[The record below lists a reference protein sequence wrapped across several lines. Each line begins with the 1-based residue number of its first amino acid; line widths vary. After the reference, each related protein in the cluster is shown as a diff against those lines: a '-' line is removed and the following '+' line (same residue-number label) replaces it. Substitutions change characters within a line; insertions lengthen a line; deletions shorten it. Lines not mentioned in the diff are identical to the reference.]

1 MTQTQSPILD
11 SIRNQ
16 FNYGPYP
23 HHPID
28 AISKDDLNLMYVH
41 SMVTPYYLRHRKVP
55 KMDSMTILDAGCGSG
70 FKALCLAHANPGAK
84 IVGIDI
90 SEKSIDLCHKRFA
103 YHGLENAEFHVLG
116 IEEVAQLGMQFD
128 YINCDEVLYLLPEL
142 TVGLSALQSVL
153 KPHGF
158 IRSNLHSMLQRQPLF
173 RGQEIFRMM
182 GLMEGNPEDDE
193 IRMTAE
199 VLISMKKNVE
209 LRSRISPRHFDD
221 IDEALDKGNISKIKE
236 FILRN
241 LLLQGDRGFTV
252 PQLFEALRQSNLGFV
267 SMVDWRKWDVLDL
280 LVDVDELPV
289 LLAMSLADALPEERL
304 RLYELMNPTHRLLDF
319 WCGHPNENTDNQPPH
334 HLLDQVDWTEN
345 AMVHL
350 HPVLQHELIRT
361 ALINSATTDS
371 ACNLSEHFDCTTPI
385 GTTFST
391 ESTVSGTLL
400 PLLDQPQTIGQLAD
414 RYLSIRPV
422 DPATLM
428 PFSREIAVERIQ
440 ITLKQLEKAT
450 YVLIEE

>member
-1 MTQTQSPILD
+1 MTQTQQPTIALD
-11 SIRNQ
+11 SIRDQ

-23 HHPID
+23 QHPID
-28 AISKDDLNLMYVH
+28 ATAKNDLNMMYIH
-41 SMVTPYYLRHRKVP
+41 SMATPYYLRHRKVL
-55 KMDSMTILDAGCGSG
+55 KMDGITILDAGCGTG
-70 FKALCLAHANPGAK
+70 FRALCLAHANPGAK

-103 YHGLENAEFHVLG
+103 HHGLDAEFHVLG
-116 IEEVAQLGMQFD
+116 IEEVAQLNMQFD
-128 YINCDEVLYLLPEL
+128 YINCDEVLYLFPEPA
-142 TVGLSALQSVL
+142 VGLSALQSVL

-158 IRSNLHSMLQRQPLF
+158 IRSNLHSELQRQPLF
-173 RGQEIFRMM
+173 RGQEIFRML

-193 IRMTAE
+193 IRMAAE
-199 VLISMKKNVE
+199 VMASMKENVE
-209 LRSRISPRHFDD
+209 LRTRIPPKYSDAVDKD
-221 IDEALDKGNISKIKE
+221 ISEIKQ
-236 FILRN
+236 FFLMN
-241 LLLQGDRGFTV
+241 LLFQGDRGFTV
-252 PQLFEALRQSNLGFV
+252 PQLFDALRKSNLGFV
-267 SMVDWRKWDVLDL
+267 SLVDWRKWDVLDL

-319 WCGHPNENTDNQPPH
+319 WCGHPNESTDHQPPH
-334 HLLDQVDWTEN
+334 HLLEEVDWTEN
-345 AMVHL
+345 AVVHL

-361 ALINSATTDS
+361 ALIDSATTDS

-428 PFSREIAVERIQ
+428 PFSRQVALERIQ
-440 ITLKQLEKAT
+440 ITLKQMEKAT
-450 YVLIEE
+450 YVLIEES